1 MKTHLSDI
9 TERLRNELDL
19 TFRHTQLPLLSLI
32 LLLFA
37 AAPVFAQDMD
47 EDEETEMEEI
57 ETDETEEELLSS
69 GEEISGDEVLPSVP
83 EQEGRIRKRERRAR
97 IFFFIG
103 NTSFF

>member
-1 MKTHLSDI
+1 MKTHFSDI

-57 ETDETEEELLSS
+57 ETEETEEEAET
-69 GEEISGDEVLPSVP
+69 EESENEEDS
-83 EQEGRIRKRERRAR
+83 R
-97 IFFFIG
+97 
-103 NTSFF
+103 